1 MSVTADNSLLD
12 NLRRINQQFDNLF
25 LLANPFF
32 RLTKPTSENLIKYK
46 AYKQDR
52 MKFRTLNNF
61 MRFPLT
67 AFLQSIWNISLS
79 LVTPWEWFPKQVL
92 EKQNH
97 EFLGISQ
104 ITNPHPIF
112 EVDPL
117 LGQIPMLLNQNK
129 DLAMFYLN
137 GTRISRS
144 ALRKLLVSQSFSNVI
159 VNSKTLSPIETVIV
173 LLVNFK
179 ASMSLLRIA
188 IKDTELSSEQM
199 YLISEGLIHQFKRP
213 TYANLVL
220 LKRLANILEKENIKK
235 IFFTLEGHA
244 HEAMVMTLL
253 NTSFPD
259 VQIKAI
265 QHAPIVSSQSGYF
278 ENLLLLKESDSI
290 LCTGEIPK
298 EFTSIYLEKHR
309 IACRD
314 VQIVGS
320 TKNQHMNL
328 INQATRSRGQNSILF
343 LPEGTENSTLEFLDL
358 LHSISPKFPELKFVI
373 RLHPA
378 TRTSARVRAILKKSL
393 STNAV
398 VSDLP
403 LISDLQSAKYCV
415 YRGTA
420 SAIEGLAYAVIPI
433 HYNTNPLFI
442 LDPILSQKLKHPAAA
457 AHEQLEEIIRKISV
471 SDLDLSFN
479 TTSMAEYFIKYFAPL
494 NIAAFE

>member
-46 AYKQDR
+46 DYKQDR
-52 MKFRTLNNF
+52 MKLRTLNNF
-61 MRFPLT
+61 MCFPLT
-67 AFLQSIWNISLS
+67 AFLQSIWNILLS

-92 EKQNH
+92 EKQSY
-97 EFLGISQ
+97 EIFGISQ
-104 ITNPHPIF
+104 ITSPHPIF

-144 ALRKLLVSQSFSNVI
+144 TLRELLVSQSFLNVI
-159 VNSKTLSPIETVIV
+159 INSKTLSPIETAYV

-188 IKDTELSSEQM
+188 IKDTELSSEQI
-199 YLISEGLIHQFKRP
+199 YLLSEGLIHQFKRP

-220 LKRLANILEKENIKK
+220 LQRLIKILEKENIEK

-253 NTSFPD
+253 NTSFPH
-259 VQIKAI
+259 VKIKAI

-298 EFTSIYLEKHR
+298 EFTSIYLEKNS
-309 IACRD
+309 IGCRD

-320 TKNQHMNL
+320 TKNQHMDL
-328 INQATRSRGQNSILF
+328 IDRATHSTGQDSILF

-358 LHSISPKFPELKFVI
+358 LHSIAPKFPALKFVI

-378 TRTSARVRAILKKSL
+378 TRTSVRVRTILKKTL

-403 LISDLQSAKYCV
+403 LVSDLQSAKYCV

-420 SAIEGLAYAVIPI
+420 SAIEGLAYGAIPI
-433 HYNTNPLFI
+433 HYNTNPLFN

-457 AHEQLEEIIRKISV
+457 THEQLEEIIRKISV
-471 SDLDLSFN
+471 SDLDLSFD
-479 TTSMAEYFIKYFAPL
+479 TASLTEYFSKYFAPL
-494 NIAAFE
+494 NTAAFE